1 MNIKKL
7 NTAPGLRKFLEE
19 EPVEGH
25 KMYRFLISFYKKH
38 ENIPGCKKTF
48 KNMINQSDEKYGYW
62 FNYFSEIRCANYIET
77 EISRIKRF
85 NIKSSGNRDCD
96 FLTEDSNKWE
106 VVSFTPNSE
115 HKKIFY
121 EDDETIIE
129 CMADKI
135 KEKFTLKKPDYVIVD
150 DIFADNSKKFK
161 KMIVLWDEVDD
172 LKKIFKKHFGNYLR
186 KIIVLSFTCDMTINP
201 SIRYCGPEIKKLM
214 KQ

>member
-1 MNIKKL
+1 
-7 NTAPGLRKFLEE
+7 
-19 EPVEGH
+19 
-25 KMYRFLISFYKKH
+25 MYRFLISFYKKH

-115 HKKIFY
+115 HNFY
-121 EDDETIIE
+121 ED
-129 CMADKI
+129 
-135 KEKFTLKKPDYVIVD
+135 EK
-150 DIFADNSKKFK
+150 
-161 KMIVLWDEVDD
+161 
-172 LKKIFKKHFGNYLR
+172 
-186 KIIVLSFTCDMTINP
+186 
-201 SIRYCGPEIKKLM
+201 
-214 KQ
+214 Q